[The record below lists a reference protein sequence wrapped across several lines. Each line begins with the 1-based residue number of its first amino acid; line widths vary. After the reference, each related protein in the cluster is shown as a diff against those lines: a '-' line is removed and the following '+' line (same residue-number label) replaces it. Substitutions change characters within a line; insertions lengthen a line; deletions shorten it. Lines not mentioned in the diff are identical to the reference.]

1 MKQEDLDVSNVVSE
15 LRYIRRD
22 IEALVSNMKELNEKV
37 EQTLVPREIFD
48 LRVGRLENIVY
59 GMIAIILTEVLIA
72 AMILL
77 LR

>member
-1 MKQEDLDVSNVVSE
+1 
-15 LRYIRRD
+15 
-22 IEALVSNMKELNEKV
+22 MKELNDKV

-59 GMIAIILTEVLIA
+59 GMIAIILTEVLLA

-77 LR
+77 LRTQPPSQTTVGWLGLL